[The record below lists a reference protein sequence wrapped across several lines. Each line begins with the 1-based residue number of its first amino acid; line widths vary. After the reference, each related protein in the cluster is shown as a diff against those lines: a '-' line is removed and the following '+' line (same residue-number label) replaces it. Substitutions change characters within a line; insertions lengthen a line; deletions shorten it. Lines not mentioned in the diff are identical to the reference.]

1 MPSVLNFAFVDQKL
15 HLSLDD
21 PFVRVTLKLDRRALY
36 FYDVKKSDWRAEAGD
51 FTILVGGSSDNI
63 QLQDKFTLTR

>member
-1 MPSVLNFAFVDQKL
+1 LNFAFVDQKL

-21 PFVRVTLKLDRRALY
+21 PFVRVTLKLDRRALS

-51 FTILVGGSSDNI
+51 FTGTGNVLPERCVSG
-63 QLQDKFTLTR
+63 